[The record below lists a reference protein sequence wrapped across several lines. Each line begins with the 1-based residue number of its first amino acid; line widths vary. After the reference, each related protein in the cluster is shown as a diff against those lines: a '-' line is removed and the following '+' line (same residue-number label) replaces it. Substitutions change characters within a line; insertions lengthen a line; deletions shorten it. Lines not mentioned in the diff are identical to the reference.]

1 MNMSAI
7 GLIEVSKVSTT
18 HKPRVASG
26 SKVVN
31 PLNTKEV
38 KVESISLQVE
48 FIRTEEIKSF
58 RNWGKSQEQE
68 VIEGDFT
75 IIYFKE
81 DPLHVPKQK
90 EKEDEEENFKAR
102 RKTTPTMLI
111 NENFRDFGKR
121 LGAIALV
128 DEEASEAKN

>member
-18 HKPRVASG
+18 HKPRIAG
-26 SKVVN
+26 GNKVVN

-38 KVESISLQVE
+38 KDESTSLQVE

-58 RNWGKSQEQE
+58 RAWGKSQEQE

-75 IIYFKE
+75 IIYFRE
-81 DPLHVPKQK
+81 NPLHVPENKGK
-90 EKEDEEENFKAR
+90 ESEGR

-128 DEEASEAKN
+128 DEEASKAKN

>member
-7 GLIEVSKVSTT
+7 GLIEVNKISTT
-18 HKPRVASG
+18 QKPKVASG

-31 PLNTKEV
+31 PHDTKEV
-38 KVESISLQVE
+38 NDESTSLQVE

-58 RNWGKSQEQE
+58 RAWGKSQDQE
-68 VIEGDFT
+68 TIEGDFT

-81 DPLHVPKQK
+81 NPLHIP
-90 EKEDEEENFKAR
+90 ENKGKDGEGR

-111 NENFRDFGKR
+111 NENFRDFGRR

-128 DEEASEAKN
+128 DEEASKTKN